1 MNCRANIQD
10 KGLILPFSVSLC
22 LGGGFCFYA

>member
-10 KGLILPFSVSLC
+10 KGLILPFSVFLLLC
-22 LGGGFCFYA
+22 VGWFSHA